1 MIYFIVKGGPVII
14 PIILGSMVGLA
25 IILERLWVFRRIYRL
40 DMETFSKA
48 VYKNVS
54 EGKIEDALRICR
66 QNPDFPLPAM
76 FAQVIENKGLSRL
89 DLEKIL
95 ERLGNHYVKNLEVRL
110 GGLLTIVSISP
121 LLGFLGTI
129 TGLIRAFMAWERAGS
144 DITVSALA
152 SGIYEAM
159 ITTAAGLM
167 VAIPYYLFYNYF
179 ISRIKNFAHELDDY
193 SGQLLEVMTKA
204 KML

>member
-1 MIYFIVKGGPVII
+1 MIYFIVKGGPVMI
-14 PIILGSMVGLA
+14 PIILASILGLA
-25 IILERLWVFRRIYRL
+25 IILERLWVIHRVYRL

-48 VYKNVS
+48 VYKNVLD
-54 EGKIEDALRICR
+54 GKIEEALRICR
-66 QNPDFPLPAM
+66 ENLDFPLPSM
-76 FAQVIENKGLSRL
+76 FAAALENRELARA
-89 DLEKIL
+89 DLEKML
-95 ERLGNHYVKNLEVRL
+95 ERLGNHYVKNLEQRL

-129 TGLIRAFMAWERAGS
+129 TGLIRAFMAWEKAGS

-193 SGQLLEVMTKA
+193 SSQLFEVMA
-204 KML
+204 KGRIL